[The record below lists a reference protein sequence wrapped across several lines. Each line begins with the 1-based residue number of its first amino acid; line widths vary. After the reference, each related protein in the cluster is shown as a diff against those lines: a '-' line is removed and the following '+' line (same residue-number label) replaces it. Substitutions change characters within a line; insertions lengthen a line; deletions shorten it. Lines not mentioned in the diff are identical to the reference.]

1 MILYPGS
8 LFARVFNRRNMSTLI
23 KFVTKNGEEHLGWY
37 DPHRTPM
44 YYDIYGQDYEEI
56 ETSSE
61 VQPFECLYWDSE
73 KDAYHSLPWPLHVE
87 EYKKDWKAIFDTQ
100 RLIEDS
106 RPDEMSLRQMIRE
119 WLLLHAKCQS
129 RVYIEKDFSIRSD
142 GQILIDAT
150 ERLPDY
156 ICFK

>member
-73 KDAYHSLPWPLHVE
+73 KETYLSLPRPLANEEDKKEWNSVFDIKGLVE
-87 EYKKDWKAIFDTQ
+87 DYRSA
-100 RLIEDS
+100 
-106 RPDEMSLRQMIRE
+106 EMGLRQMIRE
-119 WLLLHAKCQS
+119 WLLLHAKCPS
-129 RVYIEKDFSIRSD
+129 RVYIENDFSIRSD
-142 GQILIDAT
+142 EPILIDA
-150 ERLPDY
+150 RLSIPDY
-156 ICFK
+156 IRFK